1 MQEIA
6 TSLSQ
11 FVVYGDRMG
20 EEHMTQIDYTV

>member
-1 MQEIA
+1 MQEIS

-20 EEHMTQIDYTV
+20 AEHMSQIDYTV